1 MLIADDDAKVSFY
14 GPRQLEPLSRGRST
28 DRSRERSRIST
39 WSYWPAE
46 DQRKIGI
53 IATMLANSIFGLTRT
68 FRLPGVS
75 CGRPLSIAAVRPS
88 DDDHFRR
95 SREPC
100 GWPVPLSPFLASSPT
115 SFYSFLHS
123 LSPY

>member
-75 CGRPLSIAAVRPS
+75 SPNRVRGGRPRPPG
-88 DDDHFRR
+88 R
-95 SREPC
+95 
-100 GWPVPLSPFLASSPT
+100 LASPWNDGRSPR
-115 SFYSFLHS
+115 
-123 LSPY
+123 